1 MSGCCHNSDSPKHSK
16 GKKSRLG
23 WWLLGGFVVVGGL
36 LWAFQESPLVNQLAP
51 IVLVSLTVIWLISLA
66 RHRMGVG

>member
-16 GKKSRLG
+16 GKKSHLG

-51 IVLVSLTVIWLISLA
+51 IVLVGLTVIWLISLA